1 MVHHEEGRRRL
12 DAGPSGDPGVVPG
25 AGRLLFARP
34 CRFVAA
40 APAPGPPEVAFAG
53 RSNVGKS
60 SLINALADRRNLARV
75 SKTPGRTRSVN
86 VFDLGGRL
94 HLIDL
99 PGYGYARAGR
109 VEVAAWARAAEAFL
123 ADRGALRRVCLLLDA
138 RRGPTDND
146 RRACDR
152 LDRVGVTYQLVLTK
166 TDKTKP
172 SELAA
177 ILDRTRADLG
187 GRPAAFPRVLATSS
201 RTGDGLDGLR
211 DELAAL
217 AAPEAAA

>member
-1 MVHHEEGRRRL
+1 MSDEP
-12 DAGPSGDPGVVPG
+12 DVPG

-40 APAPGPPEVAFAG
+40 APTPHALPAPDLPEVAFAG
-53 RSNVGKS
+53 RSNAGKS
-60 SLINALADRRNLARV
+60 SLINALTGRGALARA

-94 HLIDL
+94 RLIDL

-109 VEVAAWARAAEAFL
+109 VEVAAWARTVEAFL
-123 ADRGALRRVCLLLDA
+123 AHRGALRRVCLLLDA

-152 LDRVGVTYQLVLTK
+152 LDRVGMTYQLVLTK
-166 TDKTKP
+166 ADKVKP
-172 SELAA
+172 SGLAA
-177 ILDRTRADLG
+177 IIDRTRAELG
-187 GRPAAFPRVLATSS
+187 GGPAAFPRILATSS
-201 RTGDGLDGLR
+201 RTGDGVAGLR

-217 AAPEAAA
+217 AAPEPVT